1 MFYFYYFN
9 ISNYNHQDFSHTRN
23 ISFILKAVDH
33 DILSFV
39 LQINKAETRKIKRL
53 APGYRAGGKGTT
65 RTKVS
70 GSMPFPLI
78 ILPFCFHL
86 TLYYSPRPEQEA
98 ANVFASQ
105 AGFQEPGPK
114 PSPCQVPHLGTAENE
129 LAAHTHL
136 GPITTNEEVRKSRL
150 Q

>member
-39 LQINKAETRKIKRL
+39 YKLTKQRPERLNALLQATELVAKAQLELRS
-53 APGYRAGGKGTT
+53 
-65 RTKVS
+65 S

-78 ILPFCFHL
+78 ILPYCFHL

-114 PSPCQVPHLGTAENE
+114 PSPRQVPHLGTAENE